1 MSLDFTVLSDR
12 GAPTETV
19 SIEPDEHYDM
29 MRLAQKLK
37 LSKFLSFSDYYRY
50 VDLYPTE
57 LPGLAQEVSKLE
69 EVASPGMAEFTSR
82 LQALIKLAIAKGK
95 PLSAH
100 SGLSVSATTR
110 HPVSWRRCLRRC
122 SPAIAGLLRCAGP
135 APGLSTWYAPASPR
149 ASVRSPAA

>member
-37 LSKFLSFSDYYRY
+37 LSKFLSFSDYYRD

-57 LPGLAQEVSKLE
+57 LPGLAQEVSKLG

-95 PLSAH
+95 PLSAI
-100 SGLSVSATTR
+100 
-110 HPVSWRRCLRRC
+110 PD
-122 SPAIAGLLRCAGP
+122 
-135 APGLSTWYAPASPR
+135 
-149 ASVRSPAA
+149 